1 MNLAADPRYH
11 DLREEVDKLGALS
24 GAAVDWRRVESLGAA
39 LTRDQPPDLNV
50 VAYTALARFKRSGLP
65 GLREG
70 LAALAALLTTS
81 PPELTPQRP
90 KHRGHALEWLLVRLL
105 PELRDLAPAPAADLQ
120 TLAAALRDLRGASR
134 HALGDMSP
142 SFSAIVQVTDALSSL
157 PATPPSPSALDNTAA
172 DPPSPAAPALAP
184 PGASSA
190 PLAAAPPSPAAAPAP
205 TSGPVPAAPPSA
217 SPQPTAPTTAP
228 ASTPSPTAPTAIDP
242 QRPAATIHE
251 SSALPGAP
259 LPSVSPPTDLA
270 GLDAFL
276 ITAGDALEST
286 ARLLRDVAPHDP
298 RAIRLLRAGL
308 WLRLHALPPARPDGA
323 TPIPGLT
330 VRDRDQ
336 LETLAVHARWPALL
350 ARSESLLG
358 AHRLALD
365 LQRFSA
371 AALAGLGPDAA
382 PALLALRAEL
392 RALLT
397 RLPELPHVRDRDGR
411 PLADPDTARWLAAEV
426 LPAATSP
433 ARDDD
438 DLEFWS
444 GLPAR
449 LRGPTRGDALA
460 EAQRRIATSPSEHV
474 RSRRRLA
481 LAEACE
487 RAGEALAAACFA
499 ALADDLRALT
509 VERYDPD
516 LAARCLAGLAR
527 AQAHPHA
534 LRELV
539 VRLARLDPAAAAA
552 VLHEPPARA

>member
-24 GAAVDWRRVESLGAA
+24 GAAVDWRRVEALGAA

-50 VAYTALARFKRSGLP
+50 AAYTALARFKLSGLP

-105 PELRDLAPAPAADLQ
+105 PELRDLAPAPERGADLQ
-120 TLAAALRDLRGASR
+120 ALTAALRDLRGASR

-142 SFSAIVQVTDALSSL
+142 SFSAIVQVADALSSGSSPVQ
-157 PATPPSPSALDNTAA
+157 PAAEA
-172 DPPSPAAPALAP
+172 PSPAPAPPTALIHAPAQP
-184 PGASSA
+184 PPSA
-190 PLAAAPPSPAAAPAP
+190 PIPPAAPTSPTHSIPPTPPAP
-205 TSGPVPAAPPSA
+205 TSAAPP
-217 SPQPTAPTTAP
+217 
-228 ASTPSPTAPTAIDP
+228 
-242 QRPAATIHE
+242 ATD
-251 SSALPGAP
+251 P
-259 LPSVSPPTDLA
+259 LPAVIPSLLPQPTDLA

-276 ITAGDALEST
+276 TTAGDALEST
-286 ARLLRDVAPHDP
+286 ARLLRDVSPHDP

-323 TPIPGLT
+323 TAIPGLSA
-330 VRDRDQ
+330 RDRDQ
-336 LETLAVHARWPALL
+336 LDTLAAHARWPALL
-350 ARSESLLG
+350 TRSESLLG

-371 AALAGLGPDAA
+371 AALAGLGPEAA
-382 PALLALRAEL
+382 PALLVLRADL

-397 RLPELPHVRDRDGR
+397 RLPELPHLRDRDGR

-426 LPAATSP
+426 LPAATAP

-438 DLEFWS
+438 DDPEFWS
-444 GLPAR
+444 ALPAR
-449 LRGPTRGDALA
+449 LRGPARGDALA

-474 RSRRRLA
+474 RSHRRLA

-539 VRLARLDPAAAAA
+539 VRLARLDPAAAAV